1 MLYLLHPLQ
10 VLVVVIAC
18 LLSCV
23 PPPYPPISSLPR
35 WQIRH
40 PTIEW
45 GHNQIEGGNML
56 MTRIVQAVFIAG
68 VGSITVLGVRALIQ
82 DLRAHRT
89 IRLSEIPVD
98 YDGEIRRK
106 MEKR

>member
-1 MLYLLHPLQ
+1 MR
-10 VLVVVIAC
+10 VIG
-18 LLSCV
+18 SIGDV
-23 PPPYPPISSLPR
+23 DN
-35 WQIRH
+35 WK
-40 PTIEW
+40 
-45 GHNQIEGGNML
+45 GGRNML
-56 MTRIVQAVFIAG
+56 LTRIVQTVFIAG

-98 YDGEIRRK
+98 YNGDIRRK